1 MTALVW
7 RGKCLRMRR
16 EKGPFRALRARRRRN
31 RPLAVPL
38 RRPWTNTG

>member
-16 EKGPFRALRARRRRN
+16 EKGPFGALRARRRRN
-31 RPLAVPL
+31 RPLPAPMGI
-38 RRPWTNTG
+38 PSTDTG